1 MKIEILDEAE
11 ADLIEGFHFTNVKKP
26 DSVGISSIRCFPMLI
41 PSFFT
46 PEPITLFMDTIAA
59 SRNDF
64 LLPFII

>member
-1 MKIEILDEAE
+1 VKIEILDEAE
-11 ADLIEGFHFTNVKKP
+11 ADLIEGFHFFVKKP
-26 DSVGISSIRCFPMLI
+26 DSVGISSNRCFLILI

-46 PEPITLFMDTIAA
+46 PEPITLFMGTIAA